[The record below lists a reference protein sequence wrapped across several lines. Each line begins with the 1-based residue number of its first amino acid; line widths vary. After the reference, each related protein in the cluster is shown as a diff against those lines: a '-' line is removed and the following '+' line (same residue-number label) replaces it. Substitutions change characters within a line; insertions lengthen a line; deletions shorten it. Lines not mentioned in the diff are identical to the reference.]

1 MMKDTL
7 MLVRSVRIL
16 CLLAVMLSWSLPVA
30 ALDDGGLTVEMRDV
44 APININTADAD
55 ILAASLKGVGLKKA
69 QAIVAWR
76 TTNGEFKTIEQL
88 LEVKGVG
95 SAILAKNKTA
105 IRLE

>member
-1 MMKDTL
+1 VFF
-7 MLVRSVRIL
+7 LVFMVL
-16 CLLAVMLSWSLPVA
+16 GWSLPVA
-30 ALDDGGLTVEMRDV
+30 ALDAGDLAVELLDV

-76 TTNGEFKTIEQL
+76 TEHGQFKSVEEL

-95 SAILAKNKTA
+95 SAILAKNKSA
-105 IRLE
+105 IKLE